1 MKKYGFITLIT
12 FMILIL
18 ATPVQA
24 ESLKFS
30 DVKRDNTH
38 FNGIYTLEKEG
49 TITGYTDEGKFKP
62 GKAITRSQT
71 AALFTR
77 SMNLDTPENKNSIL
91 NNYRDIKPTHDYAD
105 EIAATYENGIITGSN
120 GKFNDGSLTRE
131 QMATVLVRAYDLK
144 DTGKKVDAKLSNVGS
159 SHRDNVKIL
168 FQHEI
173 TNQAGDFRPY
183 ESVTRGQFATFLYR
197 TAQNIDNEY
206 QEMSVDFIDVGQGD
220 SILIQTTNG
229 ENILIDAG
237 TQSAGQKVVSY
248 LKEKD
253 VGTLDMIVATHPH
266 ADHIGGLIPVLNE
279 INVDKFVDSGMEH
292 TSKTY
297 ENLLNL
303 IDEKDIDFEIPKIG
317 DKYSFQNFDME
328 VLHVDANAKNAN
340 DASIALKGEYDDV
353 SFMLTGDAEKEA
365 ERQMV
370 NSSFNLKS
378 NVYKAGHHGS
388 NTSSTQSF
396 INKVKPETSI
406 LSYGEGN
413 SYNHPSSDV
422 VKRLDKAGSD
432 IYSTAEEG
440 NIEVMAN
447 GVIHNVSANKMDLKP
462 EKPKPEPEPDPK
474 PEPEPEKPS
483 KPKPEK
489 PEVTFPL
496 NINKASAEELKELDG
511 IGDTLSKRIVN
522 YRKKHGNFKNKSDI
536 QNVKQLGP
544 ATYKKIKGKIKVW

>member
-12 FMILIL
+12 FIILIL

-544 ATYKKIKGKIKVW
+544 ATYKKIKGKIKV